1 MHEVIMTLESR
12 GTVPEG
18 IVGMK
23 YTNLMEAL
31 TGEYSPHGLGLCERL
46 LRWVCWLQWE
56 AVSQAFVVRSDQVDD
71 IMVQQRGQRV
81 KTG

>member
-1 MHEVIMTLESR
+1 MTLESR
-12 GTVPEG
+12 GNVPQG

-46 LRWVCWLQWE
+46 LR
-56 AVSQAFVVRSDQVDD
+56 
-71 IMVQQRGQRV
+71 
-81 KTG
+81 